1 MTVLDSLTSLGL
13 VGLAGLAGY
22 YIFLA
27 PKIQNYPAAVTP
39 APITSG
45 GGAVLYDSR
54 QGWKGVTTAASGSP
68 KWTAG
73 SDGVGHLSCGAG
85 HCRVYIAVKN
95 YNARMEGEFMF
106 ESGAVD
112 NISLRLRSRHQE
124 GGACTNRFGGFGAS
138 IRPSGEVGFQTE
150 SCHNLHENS
159 ISGKTTP
166 FQKGTWHKF
175 AFSCFDS
182 PDKKSVNFKLDIDGK
197 TVLTGKHP
205 SPKPYYMDEALHMK
219 NSYIWLRSNNS
230 GSGVVAFR
238 NFRVVKIGTAATA
251 GLATSTSKNRNFRML
266 NYPYLYNSFY
276 NRRRL

>member
-1 MTVLDSLTSLGL
+1 MKILDWLTPVSIIGIIGLGYIL
-13 VGLAGLAGY
+13 LARR
-22 YIFLA
+22 IE
-27 PKIQNYPAAVTP
+27 NYPTAIAPTPPVKPAA
-39 APITSG
+39 
-45 GGAVLYDSR
+45 GGAVLYDSK

-138 IRPSGEVGFQTE
+138 ITPGGEVGFQTE

-166 FQKGTWHKF
+166 IPKGTWHKF
-175 AFSCFDS
+175 AYSCFDS
-182 PDKKSVNFKLDIDGK
+182 PDKKSVNFILQIDGK

-205 SPKPYYMDEALHMK
+205 SPKPYYVDEALHMK

-230 GSGVVAFR
+230 GSGSVAFR
-238 NFRVVKIGTAATA
+238 NFRVVKIGTAAGA
-251 GLATSTSKNRNFRML
+251 NLAIVRRSML
-266 NYPYLYNSFY
+266 EEPYLYNGY
-276 NRRRL
+276 YGRRRM